1 MDITQ
6 LREKIDNI
14 DDQLVNLFTQR
25 MEITRDIAAY
35 KKENNLP
42 IYVPAR
48 ERQKLQEVAKLAGP
62 DMDDYT
68 RVLYS
73 MIFEL
78 SRSYQSK
85 QNSTA
90 TELYRK
96 ITDSIENTS
105 KLFPQAPM
113 VACQGVEGAYSQ
125 IACEK
130 IFKNPM
136 IMYFKNFDAIFG
148 AIEQGLCQYGIL
160 PIENSTAGS
169 VKKVYDLMIHHNF
182 SIVRTFRLKIDHN
195 LLAKPGTKLSDI
207 QEIYSHEQAINQC
220 SDFLKNMPGVKI
232 FKNPMIMYFKNFDA
246 IFGAIEQ
253 GLCQYG
259 ILPIENSTAGS
270 VKKVYDLM
278 IHHNFSIV
286 RTFRLKIDHN
296 LLAKPGTKLSD
307 IQEIYSHEQAIN
319 QCSDFLK
326 NMPGV
331 KIIPVENTA
340 VAAQMV
346 AQSQDNHGAAISSK
360 GCEEIY
366 GLCSL
371 ADSIQDKG
379 NNRTRFICI
388 SKNLE
393 IYPGA
398 DKTSIMMVLP
408 HKPGALYKV
417 LARLY
422 VLGINVIKLES
433 RPIPDRDFEFMF
445 YFDLETSI
453 YSQEFVQLMCE
464 LDDLCEEFK
473 YLGSYSEVV

>member
-14 DDQLVNLFTQR
+14 DDQLVSLFTQR

-35 KKENNLP
+35 KKENDLP

-96 ITDSIENTS
+96 ITDSIENTP

-232 FKNPMIMYFKNFDA
+232 
-246 IFGAIEQ
+246 
-253 GLCQYG
+253 
-259 ILPIENSTAGS
+259 
-270 VKKVYDLM
+270 
-278 IHHNFSIV
+278 
-286 RTFRLKIDHN
+286 
-296 LLAKPGTKLSD
+296 
-307 IQEIYSHEQAIN
+307 
-319 QCSDFLK
+319 
-326 NMPGV
+326 
-331 KIIPVENTA
+331 IPVENTA

-346 AQSQDNHGAAISSK
+346 AQSQNSHAAAISSK
-360 GCEEIY
+360 NCEEIY

-408 HKPGALYKV
+408 HKPGTLYKV

>member
-1 MDITQ
+1 MELNE
-6 LREKIDNI
+6 LRNQIDKIDG
-14 DDQLVNLFTQR
+14 QLVDLFLER
-25 MEITRDIAAY
+25 MTLSAQVADY
-35 KKENNLP
+35 KKENKLP
-42 IYVPAR
+42 IYVPSR
-48 ERQKLQEVAKLAGP
+48 EREKLQEVAKQAGA
-62 DMDDYT
+62 DMDNYT

-85 QNSTA
+85 RNNESTPLH
-90 TELYRK
+90 EK
-96 ITDSIENTS
+96 IVDSIENTP
-105 KLFPQAPM
+105 KLFPQTPM
-113 VACQGVEGAYSQ
+113 VACQGVEGAYAQ

-130 IFKNPM
+130 MFKSPF
-136 IMYFKNFDAIFG
+136 IMYFKNFEGIFN

-195 LLAKPGTKLSDI
+195 LLANPGARLEDI
-207 QEIYSHEQAINQC
+207 KEIYSHEQAINQC
-220 SDFLKNMPGVKI
+220 SGFL
-232 FKNPMIMYFKNFDA
+232 
-246 IFGAIEQ
+246 
-253 GLCQYG
+253 
-259 ILPIENSTAGS
+259 NS
-270 VKKVYDLM
+270 
-278 IHHNFSIV
+278 IH
-286 RTFRLKIDHN
+286 
-296 LLAKPGTKLSD
+296 
-307 IQEIYSHEQAIN
+307 
-319 QCSDFLK
+319 
-326 NMPGV
+326 GV

-340 VAAQMV
+340 VAAKMV
-346 AQSQDNHGAAISSK
+346 SESNRTDVAAISSRS
-360 GCEEIY
+360 CEELY
-366 GLCSL
+366 GLSCL
-371 ADSIQDKG
+371 ADNIQDKG

-393 IYPGA
+393 IYPGS

-417 LARLY
+417 LARMY

-453 YSQEFVQLMCE
+453 YFEEFVQLMCE